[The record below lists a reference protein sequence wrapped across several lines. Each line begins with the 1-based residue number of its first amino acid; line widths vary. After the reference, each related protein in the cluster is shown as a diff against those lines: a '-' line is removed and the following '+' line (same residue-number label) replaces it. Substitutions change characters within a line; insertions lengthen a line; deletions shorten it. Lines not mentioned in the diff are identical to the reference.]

1 MLRTVA
7 ATSCTPGTSDVRRAG
22 ACPRIAGV
30 AGLALA
36 AGLVVFG
43 PAQAQNAPRPAGADQ
58 SRVLLDTLNQVDA
71 LSRQVRELRGQ
82 LEETSSKIDLANDR
96 AQKAEKRQSDLY
108 NDTDG
113 RLRRVEQLLKED
125 AAERKKVATQM
136 SELDL
141 RMKKVEADLDVQ
153 VKKLEAELE
162 GKVRRVESAGTAG
175 GAAAAQIAELEARL
189 RKLEHG
195 AASGG
200 ATADLETR
208 IRRLE
213 QLAINTPSPAA
224 AAAVAGESLPGAATT
239 PVTPPPTTAVPKP
252 PPGTGSQLPP
262 ASLNS
267 PPDPQV
273 VSRVYEQA
281 LAKQRAGDSAGALQG
296 FQNFLKQYP
305 RHELAPNAQ
314 YWLGEVFFRLGDYPN
329 AIAAQQKLMAT
340 YPDHLKV
347 PDAMLILANAQ
358 QSAGDA
364 AGARKTLE
372 DLVAKFPVSEA
383 AEKGKQRLGR
393 IK

>member
-1 MLRTVA
+1 MLRTAA
-7 ATSCTPGTSDVRRAG
+7 ATSCTPATSDVRRAG
-22 ACPRIAGV
+22 ACPRLAGV

-43 PAQAQNAPRPAGADQ
+43 AAHAQTAPRPAGADQ
-58 SRVLLDTLNQVDA
+58 GRVLLDTLNQVDA
-71 LSRQVRELRGQ
+71 LGRQVRELRGQ
-82 LEETSSKIDLANDR
+82 LEETTSKVDQANDR
-96 AQKAEKRQSDLY
+96 AQRAEKRQSDLY

-113 RLRRVEQLLKED
+113 RLRRIEQLLKED
-125 AAERKKVATQM
+125 AAERKKVSAQM
-136 SELDL
+136 AELDL

-189 RKLEHG
+189 KRLEQ
-195 AASGG
+195 GG
-200 ATADLETR
+200 GGSPSADLEAR

-224 AAAVAGESLPGAATT
+224 AAAVAGEALPGSAAT
-239 PVTPPPTTAVPKP
+239 PVTPPPTTSASKP
-252 PPGTGSQLPP
+252 APGTASQLPP

-314 YWLGEVFFRLGDYPN
+314 YWLGEVYYRLGDYPN
-329 AIAAQQKLMAT
+329 AIAAQQKLMAA

-364 AGARKTLE
+364 TSARKTLE
-372 DLVAKFPVSEA
+372 DLVARYPVSEA

>member
-7 ATSCTPGTSDVRRAG
+7 ATSCTPATSDVRRAG
-22 ACPRIAGV
+22 ACPRLAGV

-43 PAQAQNAPRPAGADQ
+43 PAQAQNTPRPSGADQ

-82 LEETSSKIDLANDR
+82 LEEMSSKIDQANDR

-125 AAERKKVATQM
+125 AGERKKIATQM

-175 GAAAAQIAELEARL
+175 GAAAAQIAELEARI
-189 RKLEHG
+189 K
-195 AASGG
+195 
-200 ATADLETR
+200 
-208 IRRLE
+208 RLE
-213 QLAINTPSPAA
+213 QLAVNTPSPAA
-224 AAAVAGESLPGAATT
+224 AAAVAGEALPGAATT
-239 PVTPPPTTAVPKP
+239 PVTPPPTTSVPKP
-252 PPGTGSQLPP
+252 VAGAGSQLPP

-281 LAKQRAGDSAGALQG
+281 LAKQRAGDAAGALQG

-314 YWLGEVFFRLGDYPN
+314 YWLGEAYFRLGDFPN

-347 PDAMLILANAQ
+347 PDAMLIVANAQ